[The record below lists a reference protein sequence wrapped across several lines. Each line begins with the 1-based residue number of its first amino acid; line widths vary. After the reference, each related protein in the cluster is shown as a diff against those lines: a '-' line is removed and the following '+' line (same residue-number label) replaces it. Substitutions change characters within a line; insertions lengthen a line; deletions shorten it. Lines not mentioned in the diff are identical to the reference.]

1 MEHDGSKIRVAV
13 VGGTGYVG
21 GEIIRLLQDHP
32 LAEVT
37 VATSNRNQGL
47 RLRDKC
53 PWISTDLVLAPF
65 DPGSID
71 ADFVFLCQEAGF
83 AMQHAP
89 VLVQRSKVIDMAAD
103 FRFKDARVYEKWYKK
118 PHLCPEL
125 LRQSA
130 YGMPELV
137 PHHEIAA
144 AKIIGN
150 PGCYVTA
157 ASLALAPLFNE
168 GLLKGVPVIDA
179 KSGVSGAGRSKTD
192 PDYLYS
198 EMTANLKAY
207 GVVGH
212 RHTPEI
218 EQNVGCMVRFT
229 PHLVPMARGIHATI
243 QVPVVEGT
251 TREAIYE
258 VWSKAYRGRPFV
270 QIHDKGWPSVK
281 QVVGSNRCDMAA
293 DVDLRTGFA
302 IIVSVLDNMI
312 KGAAGQAIQNM
323 NIMAGLPETTGL
335 PLNGVWP

>member
-1 MEHDGSKIRVAV
+1 MKHGGSKINVAV
-13 VGGTGYVG
+13 VGATGYVG
-21 GEIIRLLQDHP
+21 GEIIRLLQGHP
-32 LAEVT
+32 LAEVK

-53 PWISTDLVLAPF
+53 PWIATELALTPF

-89 VLVQRSKVIDMAAD
+89 ALMRRCRVIDMAAD
-103 FRFKDARVYEKWYKK
+103 FRFKDLAVYEAWYKK
-118 PHLCPEL
+118 RHLCPEL
-125 LRQSA
+125 LGRA
-130 YGMPELV
+130 VYGLPELV
-137 PHHEIAA
+137 DCSEIADA
-144 AKIIGN
+144 PLIGN

-157 ASLALAPLFNE
+157 ASLPLAPLAKA
-168 GLLKGVPVIDA
+168 GLLAGVPVIDA

-218 EQNVGCMVRFT
+218 EQNVGCRVRFT

-243 QVPVVEGT
+243 QAPVVEGT
-251 TREAIYE
+251 TREQIYE
-258 VWSKAYRGRPFV
+258 IWRKAYEGRPFV
-270 QIHDKGWPSVK
+270 SLQEEGWPSVK

-293 DVDLRTGFA
+293 DVDPRTGFA
-302 IIVSVLDNMI
+302 AIVSVLDNMV